1 MFLHLRILILVK
13 FNKMKYILLFVLTIF
28 SLSLNAQNIFVP
40 KEIENAIEKQT
51 RSISGSPGVNYW
63 QNSTDYEID
72 VKINSYTQT
81 LSASA
86 KITYYN
92 NSPYSLDKIVFR
104 TYQDFSKPGKSRD
117 WEVNEENFTNGME
130 ISKLVINS
138 IDVDLKSKNVSR
150 GGTNLVVKFE
160 KPLSSKSSCNI
171 SIEWSFKIPENFPR
185 MGKYDS
191 TSYMLGH
198 WYPQVS
204 VFDDIDGWDLI
215 DYKGQVEY
223 YNDFNNFDVKI
234 TTDRPNM
241 CVWATGLLQNP
252 EEILK
257 DNYFKLY
264 NSAVK
269 GEDFFEVDCSLLK
282 SENQITKNNGNNVWF
297 FKAVNVPDFA
307 FAMSDHYKWKM
318 KNVNSGI
325 VNLHVAFRPNA
336 LAYNKYNVFDIA
348 KKFIEYM
355 GNVYPG
361 VPYPY
366 PAMTVF
372 NGEGGME
379 YPMIINDDDTET
391 WESTVY
397 LTSHEMS
404 HTFFPFYMGIN
415 ERKYAWMDEGWAV
428 FLPQEF
434 QSLMEKFA
442 PVDSN
447 RDTNRIDSR
456 AFNVKSYLR
465 TSGTFYDIPMMSISN
480 QLRSPSYRLNAYNK
494 AALVY
499 DILKD
504 MVGDEVFKNF
514 LKEYIQIWNGKHPTP
529 YDFFNLFNTFTK
541 TDFNW
546 FWKKWFMEFGTA
558 DLGLSKINQ
567 NNDFILSFVVSN
579 KGGMPVPVEISITD
593 VNNKN
598 IVIKKSASVW
608 ENTNSITIN
617 EKLSGKAS
625 VIILGSKYIP
635 DSNLNDNEFR
645 DN

>member
-1 MFLHLRILILVK
+1 
-13 FNKMKYILLFVLTIF
+13 MKYIISIALAFY
-28 SLSLNAQNIFVP
+28 SLSLSAQNIFVP
-40 KEIENAIEKQT
+40 NEINNAYEKQT
-51 RSISGSPGVNYW
+51 RSVTGSPGVNYW
-63 QNSTDYEID
+63 QNSADYEID
-72 VKINSYTQT
+72 VFINSFTQKLT
-81 LSASA
+81 ATA
-86 KITYYN
+86 RIKYYN
-92 NSPYSLDKIVFR
+92 NSPHSLDRIVFR

-117 WEVNEENFTNGME
+117 WEVNEKNLTKGLE
-130 ISKLVINS
+130 IAKLVINS
-138 IDVDLKSKNVSR
+138 NDVDLKSNSVSR
-150 GGTNLVVKFE
+150 GGTNLVVKLNT
-160 KPLSSKSSCNI
+160 PLSPKSSCNI
-171 SIEWSFKIPENFPR
+171 IIDWSFIIPEDFPR

-191 TSYMLGH
+191 TSYMIGH

-204 VFDDIDGWDLI
+204 VFDDIDGWDMI

-223 YNDFNNFDVKI
+223 YNDFNNFNVKI

-252 EEILK
+252 DEILQ
-257 DNYFKLY
+257 DYYLKLY
-264 NSAVK
+264 NAAVK
-269 GEDFFEVDCSLLK
+269 DDDFFEVDCSVLN
-282 SENQITKNNGNNVWF
+282 STNQLTKNNGNNVWY
-297 FKAVNVPDFA
+297 FKADNVPDFA

-318 KNVNSGI
+318 KNVNSGK
-325 VNLHVAFRPNA
+325 VNLHTAFRPNA
-336 LAYNKYNVFDIA
+336 LAYNKYNVFNIA
-348 KKFIEYM
+348 EKFIEYM
-355 GNVYPG
+355 GNTYPG

-366 PAMTVF
+366 SSMTVF

-404 HTFFPFYMGIN
+404 HTFFPFYIGTN

-442 PVDSN
+442 PVDSF

-456 AFNVKSYLR
+456 AYNVISYLK
-465 TSGTFYDIPMMSISN
+465 TAGTFYDIPMLSISN

-499 DILKD
+499 DILKE
-504 MVGDEVFKNF
+504 MVGDVMFKDF
-514 LKEYIQIWNGKHPTP
+514 LKEYIRIWNGKHPTP

-541 TDFNW
+541 TDYNW
-546 FWKKWFMEFGTA
+546 FWKRWFMEFGTA
-558 DLGLSKINQ
+558 DLGLYKFNQ
-567 NNDFILSFVVSN
+567 NDDFTLSFVVSN
-579 KGGMPVPVEISITD
+579 KGGMPVPVQISITD
-593 VNNKN
+593 VNNRN

-608 ENTNSITIN
+608 ENTNSISISDKFT
-617 EKLSGKAS
+617 GKVS

-635 DSNLNDNEFR
+635 DSNLNDNEIR
-645 DN
+645 NN